1 MKARGV
7 RLPPRGSVQDR
18 ILVEVIQRE
27 RFEEFQKA
35 AYLGRVLGLLWG
47 ADPQALRRAEEA
59 LEFAIYQTAW
69 DPEHVR
75 QHLENARSVAHQQ
88 REERLRDAHLL
99 DRVARYSDDDGD
111 DLSFPA
117 ANTKHP
123 KLAGVTDAWKNGD
136 AG

>member
-1 MKARGV
+1 
-7 RLPPRGSVQDR
+7 LT
-18 ILVEVIQRE
+18 EVIQRE

-47 ADPQALRRAEEA
+47 AEPHALRRAEEA

-75 QHLENARSVAHQQ
+75 RHLENARKVAHQQ

-99 DRVARYSDDDGD
+99 DRVASYSDDGD
-111 DLSFPA
+111 DDLSFSA
-117 ANTKHP
+117 ASTQP
-123 KLAGVTDAWKNGD
+123 VIRAGVTDVWKKNNGD
-136 AG
+136 